1 MRWHKQWQ
9 YAMYKGE
16 ECLAI
21 GTTKEIC
28 EQLNISIKT
37 FQYYRSNSYKN
48 RVKNRKSKNY
58 RTIIRLDDD

>member
-1 MRWHKQWQ
+1 MSWKKHWI

-21 GTTKEIC
+21 GTSKEIC
-28 EQLNISIKT
+28 EQQNISMQT
-37 FQYYRSNSYKN
+37 FQYYRSKAYKK

-58 RTIIRLDDD
+58 RTITLLEK